1 MTTSST
7 YAFAPAA
14 SDLVLNAFGRLQI
27 RGPELTADHLNN
39 AAMEA
44 NLLGVQ
50 FTNRNPN
57 AFLLE
62 TPTVPLVQGT
72 STYTLPNRTVAIAVV
87 YLTTGSGST
96 AFDRPLG
103 NMSAT
108 DYAAIPVKT
117 TQGPPTQVFFSLL
130 PVPTIT
136 VWPTP
141 DANGP
146 YTVNVMSYR
155 QTQDASIAGGTA
167 IDAPYRFLD
176 SFAAGLAYRLSRFY
190 KPDLT
195 AIRKAE
201 WEESFQEAAAR
212 DQQDTSL
219 FIIPGLSGYFR

>member
-27 RGPELTADHLNN
+27 RGPELTAGHLND

-44 NLLGVQ
+44 NLLLSQ

-57 AFLLE
+57 AWLLE
-62 TPTVPLVQGT
+62 TPTIPLVQGT
-72 STYTLPNRTVAIAVV
+72 ATYSLPNRSVAIAVV

-96 AFDRPLG
+96 AVDRPLG

-136 VWPTP
+136 LWPTP
-141 DANGP
+141 DGNGP
-146 YTVNVMSYR
+146 YSVNVMSYR
-155 QTQDASIAGGTA
+155 QTQDLSLASGQQV
-167 IDAPYRFLD
+167 DAPFRFLD
-176 SFAAGLAYRLSRFY
+176 AFAAGMAYRLSRMY
-190 KPDLT
+190 KPELT
-195 AIRKAE
+195 VIRKAE
-201 WEESFQEAAAR
+201 WEDAWNESAAM
-212 DQQDTSL
+212 DQQNTSI
-219 FIIPGLSGYFR
+219 FIVPGLDGYFR